1 MTNPELITEER
12 SIARGISD
20 DMLDRVYAMLFAR
33 QGIYENY
40 LISWSKEHE
49 AEYRDGKILLYREIT
64 MNNPAELDTARAGI
78 FWTPVL
84 QSAEAHWGGG
94 GEHFLLRALVDFED
108 INWESSWYANL
119 IHPEECEIRLLQ
131 GAKIE
136 LLPLTRPPSRYG
148 RNRQVG
154 EYVYPEEIVFEIEA
168 PNPNLLAVERGTEN
182 GIT

>member
-1 MTNPELITEER
+1 M
-12 SIARGISD
+12 
-20 DMLDRVYAMLFAR
+20 
-33 QGIYENY
+33 
-40 LISWSKEHE
+40 
-49 AEYRDGKILLYREIT
+49 
-64 MNNPAELDTARAGI
+64 
-78 FWTPVL
+78 
-84 QSAEAHWGGG
+84 
-94 GEHFLLRALVDFED
+94 LRALVDFED

-168 PNPNLLAVERGTEN
+168 PNPNLLAVERGCRN